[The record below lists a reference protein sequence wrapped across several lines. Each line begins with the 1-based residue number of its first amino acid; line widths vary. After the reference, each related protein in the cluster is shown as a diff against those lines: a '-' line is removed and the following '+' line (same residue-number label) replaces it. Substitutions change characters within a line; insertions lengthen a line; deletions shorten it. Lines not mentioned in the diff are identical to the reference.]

1 MTGGTWLKNYNE
13 RKKMNIFKEQNT
25 SQARHGGINLKSQP
39 LRRPRSWT
47 SRIACSARYVMSI
60 HLKIKAEGKLKKLN
74 GRPNATQHRG
84 QGSRP
89 SLRCHGIKKAH
100 TFSIS
105 NSLEVTKST

>member
-1 MTGGTWLKNYNE
+1 
-13 RKKMNIFKEQNT
+13 MNIFKEQNT

-39 LRRPRSWT
+39 LRRPRQEIMDFKNCMFSQICDEH
-47 SRIACSARYVMSI
+47 SFKNQGR
-60 HLKIKAEGKLKKLN
+60 GKTKKKLN
-74 GRPNATQHRG
+74 GHPNATQHRG